1 MTTRTVDTNI
11 LVRLLVRDDSEQWV
25 TAARLVADY
34 RIVVV
39 PTVLLETAWVLRSRF
54 QLAREQMVVLF
65 RHLASTQDVIL
76 VERENVLKAIDAF
89 SKGMDFA
96 DAMHLYLMNT
106 GDTFITFDR
115 DLVRFANTHLNSVS
129 VELAR

>member
-1 MTTRTVDTNI
+1 
-11 LVRLLVRDDSEQWV
+11 VRLLVRDDSEQW
-25 TAARLVADY
+25 TARARLVADH
-34 RIVVV
+34 RIVVL

-54 QLAREQMVVLF
+54 QFAREQMVALF
-65 RHLASTQDVIL
+65 RQMASTQAVIL
-76 VERENVLKAIDAF
+76 VERESVLKALDAF
-89 SKGMDFA
+89 SNGMDFA

-106 GDTFITFDR
+106 GDTVITFDR

>member
-11 LVRLLVRDDSEQWV
+11 LVRLLVRDDSEQWAA
-25 TAARLVADY
+25 TARLVADH
-34 RIVVV
+34 RIVVL
-39 PTVLLETAWVLRSRF
+39 PPVLLETAWVLRSRF
-54 QLAREQMVVLF
+54 QFAREQMVALF
-65 RHLASTQDVIL
+65 RQMASTQAFIL
-76 VERENVLKAIDAF
+76 VERESVLKALDAF
-89 SKGMDFA
+89 SNGMDFA

>member
-11 LVRLLVRDDSEQWV
+11 LVRLLVRDDSAQWA
-25 TAARLVADY
+25 TAARLAAKH

-54 QLAREQMVVLF
+54 QFSREQMVMLF
-65 RHLASTQDVIL
+65 RQLATTQDVVL

-96 DAMHLYLMNT
+96 DAMRLYLMNA
-106 GDTFITFDR
+106 GGTFITFDR
-115 DLVRFANTHLNSVS
+115 DLVRFANTYLNSVS